1 MTVLEIAKE
10 LISLCQT
17 GQNFAAMEKLY
28 SDDIASV
35 EGDGS
40 APFVGKAVVI
50 KKSADW
56 VAAHEVHSGSVSGPF
71 VHGNQFMVRFTFD
84 VTIKANGH
92 RMTMDEMGLY
102 TVADEKI
109 VREEFFY
116 AQA

>member
-1 MTVLEIAKE
+1 MTVLEVAKE

-28 SDDIASV
+28 RDDIVSV

-40 APFVGKAVVI
+40 APFSGKAVVI
-50 KKSADW
+50 QKSADW
-56 VAAHEVHSGSVSGPF
+56 VAAHEVHSGSVSGPY
-71 VHGNQFMVRFTFD
+71 VHGNQFLVRFGFD
-84 VTIKANGH
+84 VTIKASGH
-92 RMTMDEMGLY
+92 RMQMDEMALY
-102 TVADEKI
+102 TVVDGLI